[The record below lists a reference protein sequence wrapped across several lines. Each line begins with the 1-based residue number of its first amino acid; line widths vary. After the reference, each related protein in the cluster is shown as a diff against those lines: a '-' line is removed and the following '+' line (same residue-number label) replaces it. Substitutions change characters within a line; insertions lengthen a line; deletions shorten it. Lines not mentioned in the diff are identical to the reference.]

1 MQGSTGTAGV
11 VGATG
16 ALVPLTKAGNTTVGY
31 ILGKNAN
38 SAGWTG
44 TIYVSSA
51 YFKNG
56 VLYEGSDERW
66 KNFIGDVDVNLNSL
80 KSIPKKYYTWKEE
93 TDGSTQIGTSAQ
105 KLYEIFPETVS
116 VGEDGFMSVAY
127 DRLSIIAL
135 AAIDKLVEENEALKS
150 RIEKLEKE

>member
-1 MQGSTGTAGV
+1 LQGSTGTAGV

-16 ALVPLTKAGNTTVGY
+16 ALLPLNTAGSSTVGY

-38 SAGWTG
+38 AAGWSG

-51 YFKNG
+51 FFQNG
-56 VLYEGSDERW
+56 VLYQGSDERW
-66 KNFIGDVDVNLNSL
+66 KNFIGDVDVNLDSL
-80 KSIPKKYYTWKEE
+80 KSIPKKYYTWKED

-105 KLYEIFPETVS
+105 KLYEMFPEIVS

-135 AAIDKLVEENEALKS
+135 AAIDKLVEENEDLKS
-150 RIEKLEKE
+150 RIEKLEKK